1 MNDREKVI
9 CPSAK
14 FAMKVFIPKRAKM
27 SENDSEAKT
36 GSGTAFRKAAKTGQS
51 RKGEFV
57 YGLMRIT
64 ILNRVTLH
72 SERGLLCSVNIFN
85 SAKNHVKLQN

>member
-14 FAMKVFIPKRAKM
+14 FATKVLMPKQAKM

-36 GSGTAFRKAAKTGQS
+36 GSGTALREAAKTGQS
-51 RKGEFV
+51 R
-57 YGLMRIT
+57 
-64 ILNRVTLH
+64 N
-72 SERGLLCSVNIFN
+72 SEYVICAV
-85 SAKNHVKLQN
+85 